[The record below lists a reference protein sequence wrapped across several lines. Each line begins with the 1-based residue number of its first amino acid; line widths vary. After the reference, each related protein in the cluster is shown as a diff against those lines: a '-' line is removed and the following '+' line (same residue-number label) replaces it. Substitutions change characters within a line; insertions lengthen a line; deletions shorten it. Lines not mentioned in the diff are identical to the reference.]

1 MATSWRKEQDDKNK
15 KGRHE
20 RLPGWELRSC
30 RPTRQSGPV
39 TRCPDHSSSELG
51 AAELAGV
58 LERPP
63 AGFRSPSTV
72 RGGAWQSQM
81 RMVRRCRT
89 RAARSPVSRARAAHG
104 QATPAT
110 KASPLPP
117 IFRWARLGVAGRGWA
132 WLGAGVLRPCLPRAL
147 PTFPLGLRT
156 PFRGHRRPAPP
167 WRPTSSATGGLIDE
181 ANVRA
186 RWHGQP
192 RATTRRRACWPACFR
207 HCTTD
212 LLPSVEPPIGAPS
225 GSGRPAVG
233 MPSRCSSSRTWR

>member
-39 TRCPDHSSSELG
+39 IRCPDHSSSELG
-51 AAELAGV
+51 AAEPVGV
-58 LERPP
+58 PEGPP
-63 AGFRSPSTV
+63 AGFRSPCTV
-72 RGGAWQSQM
+72 RGGAWQSQT
-81 RMVRRCRT
+81 RMVRHCRT
-89 RAARSPVSRARAAHG
+89 RATWSPVLRARTAHCP
-104 QATPAT
+104 ATCAT

-117 IFRWARLGVAGRGWA
+117 ILRWA
-132 WLGAGVLRPCLPRAL
+132 WLGAGVLRPCLPRAP
-147 PTFPLGLRT
+147 PTSPLCPRT

-167 WRPTSSATGGLIDE
+167 GRPTSSATGGLIDE

-192 RATTRRRACWPACFR
+192 RPTTRRRACWPACFR

-233 MPSRCSSSRTWR
+233 MPSRWSSSRTWR